1 MENRTRS
8 DEAADGETGSASG
21 SEAARD
27 GGGSEGEAGGGG
39 GGGAGTATSGY
50 RLPEDRVEELRALAD
65 RIDDLAETLPLGAAR
80 HHARKAAE
88 AARTTADNDE
98 RLIARRAAVGELVTE
113 LRTAADE
120 ADSTR
125 AQYQLLE
132 LLYERALPAT
142 RGSSAVIYS

>member
-1 MENRTRS
+1 MANRTRS
-8 DEAADGETGSASG
+8 DETADGETGVTGDESA
-21 SEAARD
+21 
-27 GGGSEGEAGGGG
+27 GEADATEDGSGGDGDRS
-39 GGGAGTATSGY
+39 ATSGY
-50 RLPEDRVEELRALAD
+50 RLPGERVDDLHGLAD

-88 AARTTADNDE
+88 AARTAADNDA

-125 AQYQLLE
+125 VQYQLLE
-132 LLYERALPAT
+132 ILYERALPAT
-142 RGSSAVIYS
+142 RAASAVIYD